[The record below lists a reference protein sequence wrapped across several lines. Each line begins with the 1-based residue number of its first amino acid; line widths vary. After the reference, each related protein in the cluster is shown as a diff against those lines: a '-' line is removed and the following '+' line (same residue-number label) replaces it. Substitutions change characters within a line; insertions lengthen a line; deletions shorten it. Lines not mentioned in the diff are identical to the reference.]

1 MTAFGNWRLPLQGHL
16 LASALARTQ
25 RLTPFGGHN
34 VPMASWGG
42 LIARYGARLDIAQT
56 VEPVTLYEGNTP
68 LIPAPRLA
76 ERIVPGGKLFLKYEG
91 LNPTGS
97 FKDRGMTTAMTQAVA
112 DGAKT
117 VICASTGNTAASAA
131 AYAAR
136 AGLRCVVLVPD
147 GKIALGKLAGAI
159 AYGAQVVTVSGSFD
173 DGLRMVR
180 EAAEM
185 APIALVNSVNPAR
198 LQGQK
203 TAAWEVVEQLGCVP
217 DWLCLPVGNAGNITA
232 YWLGF
237 CESDENRPQIL
248 GAQAAGSAPIV
259 LGKRVENPDTRAT
272 AIRIGNPAR
281 WTEALT
287 ALRESKGHIL
297 AVTDDEIFA
306 AYRLLAQT
314 EGVFCEPSSA
324 TGVAGLF
331 KSVSESKVNPE
342 GQSFVCVL
350 TGHGLKD
357 PDSAVADA
365 PPAITVEPNTESLLK
380 ALEL

>member
-1 MTAFGNWRLPLQGHL
+1 MAHMLSQEQP
-16 LASALARTQ
+16 A
-25 RLTPFGGHN
+25 LTPSSPPVTGWPG
-34 VPMASWGG
+34 V
-42 LIARYGARLDIAQT
+42 IAHYRSRIHISQDT
-56 VEPVTLYEGNTP
+56 PPVTLLEGNTP

-76 ERIVPGGKLFLKYEG
+76 QALGGAFELFLKYEG

-112 DGAKT
+112 DGARA

-136 AGLRCVVLVPD
+136 AGLKCFVLVPD
-147 GKIALGKLAGAI
+147 GKIAAGKLAGALS
-159 AYGAQVVTVSGSFD
+159 YGATVISIAGSFD

-180 EAAEM
+180 EAAER

-203 TAAWEVVEQLGCVP
+203 TAAFEICDALGSAP
-217 DWLCLPVGNAGNITA
+217 DWLCLPVGNAGNITS

-237 CESDENRPQIL
+237 SEYFNDGVVKTRPQIL
-248 GAQAAGSAPIV
+248 GAQAAGAAPIV
-259 LGKRVENPDTRAT
+259 AGKVVEHPETIAT

-281 WTEALT
+281 WREAVN
-287 ALRESKGHIL
+287 ALDESGGHIC
-297 AVTDDEIFA
+297 AVSDDEILH
-306 AYRLLAQT
+306 AYRLVSQL

-324 TGVAGLF
+324 AGLAGVAKGLR
-331 KSVSESKVNPE
+331 E
-342 GQSFVCVL
+342 GWLDLRGKRVVCVL

-357 PDSAVADA
+357 PDTAIRGWPA
-365 PPAITVEPNTESLLK
+365 PVTIAPRIEQLIEMLRD
-380 ALEL
+380 

>member
-1 MTAFGNWRLPLQGHL
+1 
-16 LASALARTQ
+16 
-25 RLTPFGGHN
+25 
-34 VPMASWGG
+34 MANWGG
-42 LIARYGARLDIAQT
+42 LISRYGSRLEISHD
-56 VEPVTLYEGNTP
+56 VPPVTLMEGNTP

-76 ERIVPGGKLFLKYEG
+76 KCIVPGGQLFLKYEG

-136 AGLRCVVLVPD
+136 AGLKCYVLVPD

-159 AYGAQVVTVSGSFD
+159 AYGAEVITVNGSFD

-180 EAAEM
+180 EASER

-203 TAAWEVVEQLGCVP
+203 TAAWEVIEQLGSAP
-217 DWLCLPVGNAGNITA
+217 DWLCLPVGNAGNITS

-237 CESDENRPQIL
+237 CESDGPKPRLL
-248 GAQAAGSAPIV
+248 GAQAAGAAPLV
-259 LGKRVENPDTRAT
+259 HGKVVEHPDTKAT

-281 WTEALT
+281 WQEAIA
-287 ALRESKGHIL
+287 ALSESNGHIL
-297 AVTDDEIFA
+297 AVTDEEIFQ
-306 AYRLLAQT
+306 AYHLLART

-324 TGVAGLF
+324 TGVAGLL
-331 KSVSESKVNPE
+331 KSVMAKTVETE
-342 GQSFVCVL
+342 GKTFVCVL

-357 PDSAVADA
+357 PDSAVAGAVA
-365 PPAITVEPNTESLLK
+365 PIAIPANTDSLL
-380 ALEL
+380 AVLNL

>member
-1 MTAFGNWRLPLQGHL
+1 MPAW
-16 LASALARTQ
+16 S
-25 RLTPFGGHN
+25 
-34 VPMASWGG
+34 G
-42 LIARYGARLDIAQT
+42 LIARYGTRLDIAHNIS
-56 VEPVTLYEGNTP
+56 PVTLFEGNTP
-68 LIPAPRLA
+68 LIPVPRLG
-76 ERIVPGGKLFLKYEG
+76 ERIVPGGKLFVKYEG

-97 FKDRGMTTAMTQAVA
+97 FKDRGMTTAMTQALA

-117 VICASTGNTAASAA
+117 VVCASTGNTAASAA

-136 AGLRCVVLVPD
+136 AGMSCVVLIPD

-159 AYGAQVVTVSGSFD
+159 AYGARVIAIQGTFD

-180 EAAEM
+180 EASDR

-203 TAAWEVVEQLGCVP
+203 TAAWEVTEQLGQVP

-237 CESDENRPQIL
+237 NEDGKDKPRLL
-248 GAQAAGSAPIV
+248 GAQASGAAPLVI
-259 LGKRVENPDTRAT
+259 GKPVEYPDTRAT

-281 WTEALT
+281 WSEAVA
-287 ALRESKGHIL
+287 ALNESNGHVL

-306 AYRLLAQT
+306 SYHDLAQL
-314 EGVFCEPSSA
+314 EGIFCEPSSA
-324 TGVAGLF
+324 AGVAGLV
-331 KSVSESKVNPE
+331 KSVQGGRVNPD
-342 GQSFVCVL
+342 GKTFVCVL

-357 PDSAVADA
+357 PDSAVSGIA
-365 PPAITVEPNTESLLK
+365 PPVVIPPSTDTFLSTLDL
-380 ALEL
+380 